1 MSHAD
6 CPSSLPTAPV
16 GATVS
21 WNSSL
26 SVSLSVSLSPGTV
39 LTFTCRNGD
48 TLYSKVRQ
56 GYEVIS
62 KTAISIY
69 IYYIIIHIIL
79 TVR

>member
-48 TLYSKVRQ
+48 TLYSEVRW
-56 GYEVIS
+56 GYEVSVRPLFPI
-62 KTAISIY
+62 IY
-69 IYYIIIHIIL
+69 ITLLYIL
-79 TVR
+79 Y